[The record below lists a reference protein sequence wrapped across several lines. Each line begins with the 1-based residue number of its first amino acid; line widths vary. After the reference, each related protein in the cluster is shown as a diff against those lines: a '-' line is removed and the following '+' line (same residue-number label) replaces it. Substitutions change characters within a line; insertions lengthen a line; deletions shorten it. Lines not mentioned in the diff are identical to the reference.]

1 MLWLVVYGGVSAVS
15 VIVLARLVHI
25 APIFDEN
32 ERPMASPARSSFA
45 GARSRGRTGGRPPAR
60 PRSFHLA
67 REARSF
73 RLAR

>member
-1 MLWLVVYGGVSAVS
+1 MLWLLVYGGVSAVS
-15 VIVLARLVHI
+15 VIVLARLVQI

-32 ERPMASPARSSFA
+32 ERLMASPARSSFA
-45 GARSRGRTGGRPPAR
+45 GARGRGRTGGRAPSQ
-60 PRSFHLA
+60 PRSFHLT

>member
-1 MLWLVVYGGVSAVS
+1 MFWLLMYGGLSAVS

-32 ERPMASPARSSFA
+32 ERPIASPARSSFA
-45 GARSRGRTGGRPPAR
+45 GARSRGRTGGRPPSQ
-60 PRSFHLA
+60 PRSFHLT